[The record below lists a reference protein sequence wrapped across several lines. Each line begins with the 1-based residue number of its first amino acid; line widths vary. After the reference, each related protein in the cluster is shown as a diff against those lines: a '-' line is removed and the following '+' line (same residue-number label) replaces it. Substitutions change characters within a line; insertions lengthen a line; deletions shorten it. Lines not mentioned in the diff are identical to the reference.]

1 MKFNIRAIILWP
13 RFGSFPPRVVSF
25 EPGTVNV
32 ISGKSRTGKSAIIPI
47 IDYCLGSERCTIP
60 VKTIRDACEWFGILV
75 DTVQGQK
82 LYARREPGAQKSTNE
97 MFVSEGAQVNIP
109 PRITEKNATAET
121 VRAQLDDLAG
131 LSSLDFSPEA
141 QVSGFRGRASFRDLM
156 AFTFQPQNVIA
167 NANTL
172 FYKADSYEH
181 REKLR
186 TIFPYVLGVVTPE
199 VLAKQHELEE
209 LRRTLRR
216 KRLELENV
224 RQVSARFLA
233 EMQTYLDRAN
243 ELGLLQGEDT
253 AAADQ
258 NRGLRLL
265 RKIISQSTNQTA
277 SAATSTTISKSADE
291 LVSLRQAE
299 AEQSMQLAQ
308 LRQRFFEMTELRRSS
323 VEYRGALR
331 LQRDRLAISDWLRK
345 RTDNDHD
352 CPICGNVMNR
362 QEEKLEE
369 LLKSLEQIENT
380 ATQFQALP
388 ASFDREYQRVRA
400 ETTRAADALAGTQLR
415 LKTLSQVSEAE
426 QKRQYTELSISR
438 FLGRLETDLRIF
450 ENAGQDSALQLE
462 VRDLEKRV
470 RDLEKEVDSK
480 ALRERLRRALDNVSA
495 IVARLLPDLD
505 VERPS
510 DATELSI
517 TDLTVKV
524 KSTDREDYLWEI
536 GSGSNWLSY
545 HLAISL
551 ALQLFFCSLPDS
563 PVPSFLTLDQPS
575 QVYFPQRLVQRAEDP
590 DDPSFK
596 DEDVE
601 AVRKA
606 FNVLRAAVEESKNQ
620 LQVIV
625 LDHASEAV
633 WSGISN
639 IHYVEEWRGDRKLV
653 PVEWL
658 QASK

>member
-47 IDYCLGSERCTIP
+47 IDYCLGSDRCTIP

-141 QVSGFRGRASFRDLM
+141 QASGFRGRASFRDLM

-209 LRRTLRR
+209 LRRTLP
-216 KRLELENV
+216 
-224 RQVSARFLA
+224 
-233 EMQTYLDRAN
+233 
-243 ELGLLQGEDT
+243 
-253 AAADQ
+253 
-258 NRGLRLL
+258 
-265 RKIISQSTNQTA
+265 
-277 SAATSTTISKSADE
+277 TTISKSADE

-299 AEQSMQLAQ
+299 SEQSMQLAQ

-388 ASFDREYQRVRA
+388 ASFDREYQRVRS

-426 QKRQYTELSISR
+426 RKRQYTELSISR

-462 VRDLEKRV
+462 VQDLEKRV

-505 VERPS
+505 AERPN

-551 ALQLFFCSLPDS
+551 ALQLFFGSLPDS

-590 DDPSFK
+590 DDPAFK

-606 FNVLRAAVEESKNQ
+606 FKVLRAAVEESKLQ

-633 WSGISN
+633 WSGIPN

-658 QASK
+658 QSSR